1 MTRTQYYENENLKIY
16 LKVREMKVDN
26 HSFISMLE
34 KTLQFTIPLYQRRYS
49 WEKEQC
55 KQLWKDII
63 ALTKNEDKSITHFM
77 GSLVDVS
84 EVSSSTGIQKYCIV
98 DGQQRLTT
106 VMILLIALR
115 DYCKKTFST
124 ADKTYRRISEK
135 LLKNTYEDDPDC
147 WKLLLLSEDQ
157 IIFKDLIDND
167 GDNTELIKKYSK
179 SRLIINYQY
188 FQNKLEH
195 TKLDPEVLYR
205 SISNLNIVEITLTGN
220 QDNAQEIFES
230 LNSTGKSL
238 AQSDLIRNYILMN
251 YPSDKQNYLYETYWK
266 KLEQYFPDSS
276 TREAAMDEF
285 FRMYLSMNLRTFVSK
300 KSIYDSFK
308 ELLSR
313 PADKLS
319 RNIHFDTVDD
329 LCKDILLFI
338 EWYSQIKKQT
348 NQNEAIQSAYD
359 GLNATETTI
368 LIPLFLLL
376 NYSCYETR
384 AISEATCAY
393 LMQLC
398 ITYVY
403 RRKIC
408 DFHTAGNNK
417 YFCEKLLPLLAHC
430 TDEKDI
436 IHALEKE
443 FAEQVALG
451 NLPSDQLF
459 TDNFIRAN
467 IYTMGRKFCTYT
479 LCQLEDFNNKNHPG
493 KLAHS
498 IEHIMPQN
506 SHLNDQWQEML
517 GENWKDIQLNLLHTP
532 GNLTLTNYNSE
543 MSDQSFKEKC
553 VYYQQSPF
561 IRLNSD
567 VSNRPTWTKEQII
580 QRSKRL
586 AELAVKVWAL
596 PQVTEKIK
604 ERNTGKKGS
613 AASITNPLTV
623 QEALN
628 DTSLITN
635 TSPKS
640 LIFKDFNYSVKHW
653 KQMLATVFE
662 ALYNENPDII
672 NQFVSKN
679 SQLIHTEAKN
689 KKYYVLGNTR
699 FFTSGKSA
707 VDTLKVIQRLLSFYD
722 DEAGTDYCT
731 TTKFTL
737 K

>member
-1 MTRTQYYENENLKIY
+1 M
-16 LKVREMKVDN
+16 
-26 HSFISMLE
+26 
-34 KTLQFTIPLYQRRYS
+34 
-49 WEKEQC
+49 
-55 KQLWKDII
+55 
-63 ALTKNEDKSITHFM
+63 
-77 GSLVDVS
+77 
-84 EVSSSTGIQKYCIV
+84 
-98 DGQQRLTT
+98 
-106 VMILLIALR
+106 
-115 DYCKKTFST
+115 
-124 ADKTYRRISEK
+124 
-135 LLKNTYEDDPDC
+135 
-147 WKLLLLSEDQ
+147 
-157 IIFKDLIDND
+157 
-167 GDNTELIKKYSK
+167 
-179 SRLIINYQY
+179 
-188 FQNKLEH
+188 
-195 TKLDPEVLYR
+195 LYR
-205 SISNLNIVEITLTGN
+205 SISDLNIVEITLTGD

-251 YPSDKQNYLYETYWK
+251 HPSDKQNYLYETYWK
-266 KLEQYFPDSS
+266 KLEQHFPDSS
-276 TREAAMDEF
+276 TREADMDEF
-285 FRMYLSMNLRTFVSK
+285 FRLYLSMNLRTFVSE

-308 ELLSR
+308 ELLSC
-313 PADKLS
+313 PADNLS

-338 EWYSQIKKQT
+338 EWYSQIKKQQ

-359 GLNATETTI
+359 GLNATKTTS

-384 AISEATCAY
+384 AISEATCAH

-408 DFHTAGNNK
+408 DFQTAGNNK
-417 YFCEKLLPLLAHC
+417 YFCEILLSRLAHR

-436 IHALEKE
+436 IHALEEE

-451 NLPSDQLF
+451 NLPSDQSF

-506 SHLNDQWQEML
+506 SHLNQQWQEML
-517 GENWKDIQLNLLHTP
+517 GKNWKDIQLNLLHTP

-543 MSDQSFKEKC
+543 MSDQSFKKKC
-553 VYYQQSPF
+553 EIDYQQSLF
-561 IRLNSD
+561 THLNSD
-567 VSNRPTWTKEQII
+567 VRNCHTWTENQII

-586 AELAVKVWAL
+586 ATLAVQVWAV
-596 PQVTEKIK
+596 PQVTEEIK
-604 ERNTGKKGS
+604 DRALLRTTRKKRS
-613 AASITNPLTV
+613 AASITDPLTV

-628 DTSLITN
+628 DTSMITS
-635 TSPKS
+635 TLPKS
-640 LIFKDFNYSVKHW
+640 LIFKDSNYSVKSW
-653 KQMLATVFE
+653 KQMLVTIFE

-672 NQFVSKN
+672 NQFVVEN
-679 SQLIHTEAKN
+679 SQLIHTEAETEN
-689 KKYYVLGNTR
+689 YYALGNTR
-699 FFTSGKSA
+699 FFIPRKKA
-707 VDTLKVIQRLLSFYD
+707 EVTLKVIQKLLSFYD

>member
-1 MTRTQYYENENLKIY
+1 MQ
-16 LKVREMKVDN
+16 VVN

-34 KTLQFTIPLYQRRYS
+34 ATLQFTIPLYQRRYS

-55 KQLWKDII
+55 EQLWKDII

-77 GSLVDVS
+77 GSLVDVG
-84 EVSSSTGIQKYCIV
+84 EVSSSTGMQKYCIV

-124 ADKTYRRISEK
+124 ADRIYQYISES
-135 LLKNTYEDDPDC
+135 LLKNTRKDDPDC
-147 WKLLLLSEDQ
+147 WKLLLLPEDQ

-167 GDNTELIKKYSK
+167 GDNTKLIKEHSKSK

-195 TKLDPEVLYR
+195 TKLDPEVLCQ
-205 SISNLNIVEITLTGN
+205 SISNLNIVEITLAGN
-220 QDNAQEIFES
+220 QENVQEIFES

-251 YPSDKQNYLYETYWK
+251 YSSDKQNYLYETYWK
-266 KLEQYFPDSS
+266 KLEQYFPDSR
-276 TREAAMDEF
+276 TREADMDEF
-285 FRMYLSMNLRTFVSK
+285 FRMYLSMNLCTFVSEK
-300 KSIYDSFK
+300 NIYDSFK

-313 PADKLS
+313 PAGDLS

-338 EWYSQIKKQT
+338 EWYSQIKKQA
-348 NQNEAIQSAYD
+348 NQNEAIQSVYD
-359 GLNATETTI
+359 GLNAMKTTI
-368 LIPLFLLL
+368 LIPLFLFL

-384 AISEATCAY
+384 AISETTCAY

-408 DFHTAGNNK
+408 GFSISKNNK
-417 YFCEKLLPLLAHC
+417 YLCEKLLPCLAHHC
-430 TDEKDI
+430 TDDKDI
-436 IHALEKE
+436 IHALEEE

-451 NLPSDQLF
+451 KLPPDPLF
-459 TDNFIRAN
+459 IDNFISAN
-467 IYTMGRKFCTYT
+467 IYTMGQEFCSYT

-506 SHLNDQWQEML
+506 SHLNNEWQEML
-517 GENWKDIQLNLLHTP
+517 GEDWKDIQLHFLHTP

-543 MSDQSFKEKC
+543 MSDRSFKEKC
-553 VYYQQSPF
+553 EIDYQQSPF
-561 IRLNSD
+561 THLNSD
-567 VSNRPTWTKEQII
+567 VRNCHTWTEKQII
-580 QRSKRL
+580 QRSRRL
-586 AELAVKVWAL
+586 AALAVQVWAV
-596 PQVTEKIK
+596 PQVTEEIK
-604 ERNTGKKGS
+604 DKALLRNTRKTLLRNTRKKRS
-613 AASITNPLTV
+613 AASITDPLTV

-628 DTSLITN
+628 DTSMITS
-635 TSPKS
+635 TLPKS
-640 LIFKDFNYSVKHW
+640 LIFKDSNYSVKHW
-653 KQMLATVFE
+653 KQMLVIVFE

-672 NQFVSKN
+672 NQFAAINSK
-679 SQLIHTEAKN
+679 LFHTEAETEN
-689 KKYYVLGNTR
+689 YYALGNTR
-699 FFTSGKSA
+699 FFTSRKNA
-707 VDTLKVIQRLLSFYD
+707 EDTLKVIQKLLSFYD

>member
-1 MTRTQYYENENLKIY
+1 
-16 LKVREMKVDN
+16 MKVDD

-34 KTLQFTIPLYQRRYS
+34 QTLQFTIPLYQRRYS

-124 ADKTYRRISEK
+124 ADKAYGLIKEI
-135 LLKNTYEDDPDC
+135 LFKNTSEDDPDC

-157 IIFKDLIDND
+157 LIFKDLIDND
-167 GDNTELIKKYSK
+167 GDNTKLIKKYSK
-179 SRLIINYQY
+179 SRLISNYQY

-195 TKLDPEVLYR
+195 TKLDPKVLYR
-205 SISNLNIVEITLTGN
+205 SIRNLNIVEITLTGN
-220 QDNAQEIFES
+220 QENVQEIFES

-285 FRMYLSMNLRTFVSK
+285 FRMYLSMNLRTFVSE

-308 ELLSR
+308 ELRSH
-313 PADKLS
+313 PADDLS

-338 EWYSQIKKQT
+338 EWYLQITKQT
-348 NQNEAIQSAYD
+348 NQTNPNEAIQSVYD
-359 GLNATETTI
+359 GLNAMNTTT

-376 NYSCYETR
+376 NYSCYETH
-384 AISEATCAY
+384 AISETTCAY

-408 DFHTAGNNK
+408 GFSSSGYNK
-417 YFCEKLLPLLAHC
+417 YFCGTLLSCLAQY
-430 TDEKDI
+430 TNEKDI
-436 IHALEKE
+436 IHALEEE

-451 NLPSDQLF
+451 NLPSDQSF
-459 TDNFIRAN
+459 TNNFISAN
-467 IYTMGRKFCTYT
+467 IYTIDKEFCSYT

-506 SHLNDQWQEML
+506 PQLNQQWQKML
-517 GENWKDIQLNLLHTP
+517 GENWKDIQLDFLHTP

-543 MSDQSFKEKC
+543 MSDQSFKKKC
-553 VYYQQSPF
+553 EIDYQQSPF
-561 IRLNSD
+561 THLNSD
-567 VSNRPTWTKEQII
+567 VRNCHTWTENQIR

-586 AELAVKVWAL
+586 AALAVQVWAV
-596 PQVTEKIK
+596 PQVTEEIK
-604 ERNTGKKGS
+604 DKAMLRNTRKKRS
-613 AASITNPLTV
+613 AASITDPLTV

-628 DTSLITN
+628 DTSMITS
-635 TSPKS
+635 TLPKS
-640 LIFKDFNYSVKHW
+640 LIFKDSNYSVKSW
-653 KQMLATVFE
+653 RQMLVTVFE

-672 NQFVSKN
+672 NQFVAEN
-679 SQLIHTEAKN
+679 SQLIHTEAKAYN
-689 KKYYVLGNTR
+689 YYALGQTG
-699 FFTSGKSA
+699 FFISGKSA
-707 VDTLKVIQRLLSFYD
+707 AATLKVIQKLLSFYD
-722 DEAGTDYCT
+722 NEAGTDYCT

>member
-1 MTRTQYYENENLKIY
+1 
-16 LKVREMKVDN
+16 MKVDD

-34 KTLQFTIPLYQRRYS
+34 QTLQFTIPLYQRRYS

-84 EVSSSTGIQKYCIV
+84 EVNSSTGIQKYCIV

-124 ADKTYRRISEK
+124 ADKAYGLIKEI
-135 LLKNTYEDDPDC
+135 LFKNTSEDDPDC

-157 IIFKDLIDND
+157 LIFKDLIDND
-167 GDNTELIKKYSK
+167 GDNTKLIKKYSK
-179 SRLIINYQY
+179 SRLISNYQY

-195 TKLDPEVLYR
+195 TKLDPKVLYR
-205 SISNLNIVEITLTGN
+205 SIRNLNIVEITLTGN
-220 QDNAQEIFES
+220 QENVQEIFES

-285 FRMYLSMNLRTFVSK
+285 FRMYLSMNLRTFVSE

-308 ELLSR
+308 ELRSH
-313 PADKLS
+313 PADDLS

-338 EWYSQIKKQT
+338 EWYLQITKQT
-348 NQNEAIQSAYD
+348 NQTNPNEAIQSVYD
-359 GLNATETTI
+359 GLNAMNTTT

-376 NYSCYETR
+376 NYSCYETH
-384 AISEATCAY
+384 AISETTCAY

-408 DFHTAGNNK
+408 GFSSSGYNK
-417 YFCEKLLPLLAHC
+417 YFCGTLLSCLAQY
-430 TDEKDI
+430 TNEKDI
-436 IHALEKE
+436 IHALEEE
-443 FAEQVALG
+443 FADQVARG
-451 NLPSDQLF
+451 NLPSDRSF
-459 TDNFIRAN
+459 TNNFISAN
-467 IYTMGRKFCTYT
+467 IYTMRPSPEFCSYT
-479 LCQLEDFNNKNHPG
+479 LCQLEDYNSKDHTS
-493 KLAHS
+493 KLTHS

-506 SHLNDQWQEML
+506 PQLNQQWQKML
-517 GENWKDIQLNLLHTP
+517 GENWKDIQLDFLHTP

>member
-1 MTRTQYYENENLKIY
+1 
-16 LKVREMKVDN
+16 MKVDN

-34 KTLQFTIPLYQRRYS
+34 QTLQFTIPLYQRRYS

-63 ALTKNEDKSITHFM
+63 ALTKNENKSINHFM
-77 GSLVDVS
+77 GSLVDVG
-84 EVSSSTGIQKYCIV
+84 EVNSSTGMQKYCIV

-124 ADKTYRRISEK
+124 ADKTYRCISEK
-135 LLKNTYEDDPDC
+135 LLKNTYKDDPDC

-167 GDNTELIKKYSK
+167 GDNTKLIKDKNYST

-195 TKLDPEVLYR
+195 TKLDPEVLYQ
-205 SISNLNIVEITLTGN
+205 SISNLNIVEITLTGD

-276 TREAAMDEF
+276 KREAAMDTF
-285 FRMYLSMNLRTFVSK
+285 FRMYLSMNLCTFVSE

-313 PADKLS
+313 PADDLS

-338 EWYSQIKKQT
+338 KWYSQITKQT
-348 NQNEAIQSAYD
+348 NQINQNEAIQSVYD
-359 GLNATETTI
+359 GLNATKTTS
-368 LIPLFLLL
+368 LTPLFLLL
-376 NYSCYETR
+376 NYYCYETH
-384 AISEATCAY
+384 AISEATCAH

-408 DFHTAGNNK
+408 GFQTAGNNK

-436 IHALEKE
+436 IHALEDE
-443 FAEQVALG
+443 FAQQVALG
-451 NLPSDQLF
+451 NLPSDQSF
-459 TDNFIRAN
+459 TDNFISAN
-467 IYTMGRKFCTYT
+467 IYTIDKEFCSYT
-479 LCQLEDFNNKNHPG
+479 LCQLEDFNNKNHTS
-493 KLAHS
+493 KLTHS

-506 SHLNDQWQEML
+506 SHLNQQWREML

-532 GNLTLTNYNSE
+532 GNLTLTNLNSE
-543 MSDQSFKEKC
+543 MSDRSFKEKC
-553 VYYQQSPF
+553 EIDYQQSPF
-561 IRLNSD
+561 THLNSD
-567 VSNRPTWTKEQII
+567 VRNCHTWTKEQII

-586 AELAVKVWAL
+586 AALAVQVWAV
-596 PQVTEKIK
+596 PQVTEGIK
-604 ERNTGKKGS
+604 DKAMLRNTRKKRS

-628 DTSLITN
+628 DTSMITFI
-635 TSPKS
+635 SPKL
-640 LIFKDFNYSVKHW
+640 LIFKDANYSVKSW
-653 KQMLATVFE
+653 RQMLVTVFE
-662 ALYNENPDII
+662 ALYHENPDII
-672 NQFVSKN
+672 NQFVAEN
-679 SQLIHTEAKN
+679 SQLIHTEAKAYN
-689 KKYYVLGNTR
+689 YYALGQTG
-699 FFTSGKSA
+699 FFISGKSA
-707 VDTLKVIQRLLSFYD
+707 ADTLKVIQKLLSFYD
-722 DEAGTDYCT
+722 NEAGTDYCT